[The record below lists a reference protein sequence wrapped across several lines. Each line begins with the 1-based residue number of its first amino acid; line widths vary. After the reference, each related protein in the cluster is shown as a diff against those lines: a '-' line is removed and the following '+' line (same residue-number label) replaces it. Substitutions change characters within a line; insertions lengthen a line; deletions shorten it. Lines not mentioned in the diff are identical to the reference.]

1 MGKATQAERVLAY
14 MREHPEGIT
23 AMEALGELGCFRLA
37 ARIYD
42 LRAEGHQIT
51 EEAYSTSTAKRVARY
66 RLTGITPTPRTVQS
80 REAVQSV
87 RSSEPVLSPPD
98 PVNSVLNRTKG
109 VQSVGSY
116 NAVLSPPDPVK
127 SVLSHRESVESV
139 PSYQSTAKLRLWVCA
154 QCGAAAAYIGAS
166 AAGDTYGIGKCFH
179 HGRTAVMV
187 IHRDVS

>member
-1 MGKATQAERVLAY
+1 MRKATQSERIIEY

-23 AMEALGELGCFRLA
+23 AMEALTDLQCFRLA
-37 ARIYD
+37 ARIHD

-51 EEAYSTSTAKRVARY
+51 EEAYSTSTAKRVSRY
-66 RLTGITPTPRTVQS
+66 RLTGITQTPRTVQS
-80 REAVQSV
+80 KER
-87 RSSEPVLSPPD
+87 
-98 PVNSVLNRTKG
+98 

-116 NAVLSPPDPVK
+116 TAVLSPPEAVK

-154 QCGAAAAYIGAS
+154 QCGAAAAYIGS
-166 AAGDTYGIGKCFH
+166 STAGDTYGIGKCFH

>member
-51 EEAYSTSTAKRVARY
+51 EEAYSTSTSKRVARY

-80 REAVQSV
+80 KNGVQSV
-87 RSSEPVLSPPD
+87 RSSEPVLSPPE
-98 PVNSVLNRTKG
+98 
-109 VQSVGSY
+109 
-116 NAVLSPPDPVK
+116 AVK